1 MLSKAV
7 CAALFVAIPGFLSY
21 PAPLNVDLREKS
33 SPSANSVHVEIWSA
47 PATTVVSLRPR
58 WLIIDAPTAN
68 LRSEDDYVLTKELQ
82 RQLRRLG
89 CYSGEMNGTWTPST
103 LRAMQTF
110 MNRVNA
116 VLPLEQPDRILLA
129 LLQSHPDK
137 TCSKPCLS
145 GENPSPDGRCV
156 PSAITSPPLK
166 TGALTRPKA
175 QSLITGWSAAETTS
189 LEDNIP
195 KLPPARP
202 SGPPVIATVKP
213 APVPKSVA
221 LPPKPA
227 LPRSMVATANR
238 ERPRSLPRSD
248 QPRMSQRSERE
259 SSRPTHS
266 EFARSLFQRI
276 DNSLR

>member
-21 PAPLNVDLREKS
+21 PAPLNVDRREKS
-33 SPSANSVHVEIWSA
+33 LPSANSVHVEIWPG
-47 PATTVVSLRPR
+47 PATTVVSQRPR
-58 WLIIDAPTAN
+58 WLIIDAPAAN
-68 LRSEDDYVLTKELQ
+68 LRSQDDYVLTKELQ

-89 CYSGEMNGTWTPST
+89 CYSGEINGMWTPST

-129 LLQSHPDK
+129 LLRSHPDK
-137 TCSKPCLS
+137 TCSKPCQS

-156 PSAITSPPLK
+156 PSAITRAPLK
-166 TGALTRPKA
+166 TGALTQPRA
-175 QSLITGWSAAETTS
+175 QSRITGWSATETAS
-189 LEDNIP
+189 LEDSIP

-202 SGPPVIATVKP
+202 SGPPVIPATVKS

-221 LPPKPA
+221 
-227 LPRSMVATANR
+227 PRSMVATANR

>member
-7 CAALFVAIPGFLSY
+7 CVALFVAIPGFLGY
-21 PAPLNVDLREKS
+21 PAPLNVDRREKS
-33 SPSANSVHVEIWSA
+33 LPLANSVHVEIWPA
-47 PATTVVSLRPR
+47 PATTVVSPRPR
-58 WLIIDAPTAN
+58 WLIIDAPAAN
-68 LRSEDDYVLTKELQ
+68 LRSQDDYVLTKDLQ

-89 CYSGEMNGTWTPST
+89 CYSGEINGMWTSST
-103 LRAMQTF
+103 LRATQTF
-110 MNRVNA
+110 MNRINA

-145 GENPSPDGRCV
+145 GEIPSPDGRCV
-156 PSAITSPPLK
+156 PSVIASPPLK

-175 QSLITGWSAAETTS
+175 QSRMTGWRATETAS
-189 LEDNIP
+189 LEDDIP

-202 SGPPVIATVKP
+202 SGLPATTATVKP
-213 APVPKSVA
+213 APAS
-221 LPPKPA
+221 KPA